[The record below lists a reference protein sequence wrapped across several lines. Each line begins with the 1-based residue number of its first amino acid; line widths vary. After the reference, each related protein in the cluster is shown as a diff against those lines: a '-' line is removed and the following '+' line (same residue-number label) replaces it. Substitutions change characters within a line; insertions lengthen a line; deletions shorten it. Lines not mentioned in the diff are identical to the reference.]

1 MEKRVKIGLVQ
12 INPVIGDFSGN
23 CEKIK
28 NRVAQAEKKGC
39 SLVIFPE
46 LVVSGYPPQDLL
58 EREVFLKNYE
68 QAVEQL
74 VRELPAGIDIML
86 GCIERREEGRG
97 KPLYNSA
104 VVIRDNEI
112 VYRARKRLLPSY
124 DVFDETRYFEPGPVS
139 EIYELQGHHF
149 CVTICEDV
157 WHHEIRDYSIRPVD
171 DIISGAENKSI
182 GVDAVINISASPFQ
196 RDKED
201 LRKSVFAGICREHKT
216 PFLYCNQVGGQDSL
230 IFDGRSHV
238 LDATGRT
245 VAQAAGF
252 KEDLIVVDS
261 GEWKGEM
268 HEPDK
273 VESVAAVYDALVL
286 GVKDYVKKCGF
297 SSVVLGLSGG
307 IDSAVTAV
315 IGVDALGPQN
325 VLGVAMPSLYS
336 SDDSLEDALQ
346 LVENLGCGFEKI
358 PIDEL
363 FTTFKKNLT
372 PLFSG
377 LDEDVTEQNLQAR
390 IRGNLLM
397 ALSNKFNHLLLT
409 TGNKSEMAVGYC
421 TLYGDMSG
429 GLAVISDVPKQLV
442 YELAN
447 YINREEIRIPPRI
460 ITKPPTAELKPD
472 QCDQDDLP
480 PYDILDQIL
489 ERHLEGGEG
498 RDELIA
504 GGFDPEVVSDVL
516 RRVRINEY
524 KRKQAPMGLKVT
536 SKAFGYGRRF
546 PNVQNFQQ

>member
-28 NRVAQAEKKGC
+28 KWVAQAEEKGC

-58 EREVFLKNYE
+58 EREVFLKSYE

-74 VRELPAGIDIML
+74 TRELPPGLDVML
-86 GCIERREEGRG
+86 GCIEKRGNDRG
-97 KPLYNSA
+97 KPLFNSA
-104 VVIRDNEI
+104 VVIRNNEI

-139 EIYELQGHHF
+139 EIYELQGYHF
-149 CVTICEDV
+149 CVTVCEDV
-157 WHHEIRDYSIRPVD
+157 WHHEIRDYSMRPVD
-171 DIISGAENKSI
+171 DIITGAGKDRVR
-182 GVDAVINISASPFQ
+182 VDAVINISASPFQ

-201 LRKSVFAGICREHKT
+201 LRKSIFAGICREHKV

-238 LDATGRT
+238 LDATGET

-252 KEDLIVVDS
+252 REDLIVVDS
-261 GEWKGEM
+261 RDWKGDL
-268 HEPDK
+268 HEPAK

-286 GVKDYVKKCGF
+286 GVRDYVEKCGF

-315 IGVDALGPQN
+315 IGVDALGAEN

-336 SDDSLEDALQ
+336 SDDSLEDALE
-346 LVENLGCGFEKI
+346 LAENLGCGFEKI

-363 FTTFKKNLT
+363 FTTFKKNLS

-377 LDEDVTEQNLQAR
+377 LMEDVTEQNLQAR

-442 YELAN
+442 YGLAD
-447 YINREEIRIPPRI
+447 YVNREKIRIPPRI

-489 ERHLEGGEG
+489 ELHLEGGEG
-498 RDELIA
+498 RDGLIA
-504 GGFDPEVVSDVL
+504 RGFDREVVGDVL